1 MKRPEWR
8 DVWNWIKQGFHGL
21 LVFLG
26 AIYFVSLILIAM
38 WFVGTG
44 EDVPD
49 RTVLEV
55 DFERSY
61 PERVPADPVDR
72 SMAPDGPTVREL
84 VSALDRAS
92 DDERVVGLVAR
103 IGNSGM
109 GLARLQELRDA
120 ILDFRE
126 SGKPTVAWAETFGEF
141 GPANGAY
148 YLATA
153 FQEIHLQPSGDVGL
167 TGLLV
172 QSPFLAEGL
181 DKIGVEMVGDQR
193 YEYKSAYNT
202 FVDTAY
208 TEAHAEATGAVMR
221 SQFGQMLRGIGE
233 GRGLDSATVEGLF
246 DRGPYFGQE
255 AVEAGLVDRLAYR
268 DEVYDRLRERVE
280 EDEEE
285 TELLGLTAY
294 AGRSRGGGEPE
305 ATVALI
311 QEVGPVVRGSGSG
324 GAFSSPTIA
333 SRDVTAHFRAALDD
347 EDVDAILFRVE
358 SPGGSYVA
366 SDAIWRTVVRARE
379 AGKPVVVSMGDV
391 AGSGGYFVAM
401 AANRIVAQPGTIT
414 GSIGVLN
421 VKPVTA
427 ELWEKLGIDWG
438 QLQTSENAEMWSG
451 LEGFDPAE
459 WDRFQAWLDRV
470 YRDFTG
476 KVAEG
481 RGLSGDSVHA
491 VARGRIWTG
500 EQAARI
506 GLVDDLGGYPAAY
519 AALREELDL
528 EEDAGLRLKAFPPAR
543 SWWDRIT
550 ERGEEGDRERML
562 RATAQQVRAATRPA
576 LQLARRLGLV
586 GTGVL
591 TTPELYPR
599 P

>member
-1 MKRPEWR
+1 MKRPEPR
-8 DVWNWIKQGFHGL
+8 DVWRWIRQGFHGL

-26 AIYFVSLILIAM
+26 AIYLVSLILIAL
-38 WFVGTG
+38 WFLGTG

-55 DFERSY
+55 NLERSY

-72 SMAPDGPTVREL
+72 SVAPDGPTMREM
-84 VSALDRAS
+84 VSALHRAA
-92 DDERVVGLVAR
+92 DDDRVVGLVAR
-103 IGNSGM
+103 VGNSGM
-109 GLARLQELRDA
+109 GLARIQELRDA
-120 ILDFRE
+120 ILAFRE
-126 SGKPTVAWAETFGEF
+126 SGKPTVAWAESFGEF

-153 FQEIHLQPSGDVGL
+153 FEEIHLQSSGDVGL

-181 DKIGVEMVGDQR
+181 EKIGVEMLGDQR
-193 YEYKSAYNT
+193 HEYKSAYNT

-208 TEAHAEATGAVMR
+208 TDAHEEATGAVMR
-221 SQFGQMLRGIGE
+221 SQFSQMLRGIGE
-233 GRGLDSATVEGLF
+233 GRGLDSTTVEGLF
-246 DRGPYFGQE
+246 DRGPFYGQE

-280 EDEEE
+280 GEA
-285 TELLGLTAY
+285 ELLGLTVY
-294 AGRSRGGGEPE
+294 AGRSGGGEPE

-311 QEVGPVVRGSGSG
+311 QEVGPVVRGGGSQGPFSGP
-324 GAFSSPTIA
+324 AIA
-333 SRDVTAHFRAALDD
+333 SKDVTAHFRAAVDD

-366 SDAIWRTVVRARE
+366 SDAIWRAVVRARE
-379 AGKPVVVSMGDV
+379 EGKPVVVSMGDV

-401 AANRIVAQPGTIT
+401 AADRIVAQPGTIT

-459 WDRFQAWLDRV
+459 WDRLQAWLDRV
-470 YRDFTG
+470 YLDFTS
-476 KVAEG
+476 KAARG
-481 RGLSGDSVHA
+481 RGLSRDSVHA
-491 VARGRIWTG
+491 IARGRIWTG

-506 GLVDDLGGYPAAY
+506 GLVDELGGYPAAY
-519 AALREELDL
+519 TALREELEL
-528 EEDAGLRLKAFPPAR
+528 AEDAGLRLKAFPPR
-543 SWWDRIT
+543 RTWWDRIT
-550 ERGEEGDRERML
+550 ERGDEADREELL
-562 RATAQQVRAATRPA
+562 RATARQVRSMSRPA
-576 LQLARRLGLV
+576 LRLARRLGLA

>member
-8 DVWNWIKQGFHGL
+8 DVWNWLKQGFHGL

-38 WFVGTG
+38 WFLGTA

-84 VSALDRAS
+84 VSALDRAA
-92 DDERVVGLVAR
+92 DDERVLGLVAR
-103 IGNSGM
+103 IGDSGM

-120 ILDFRE
+120 ILAFRE

-153 FQEIHLQPSGDVGL
+153 FEETHLQPSGDVGL

-268 DEVYDRLRERVE
+268 DEVHDRLRERVQA
-280 EDEEE
+280 EDEE
-285 TELLGLTAY
+285 TELLGLAAY
-294 AGRSRGGGEPE
+294 AGRTGGGGEPE

-333 SRDVTAHFRAALDD
+333 SKDVTAHFRAAVDD

-366 SDAIWRTVVRARE
+366 SDAIWRSVVRARE
-379 AGKPVVVSMGDV
+379 EGKPVVVSMGDV

-401 AANRIVAQPGTIT
+401 AADRIVAQPGTIT

-459 WDRFQAWLDRV
+459 WERLQAWLDRV
-470 YRDFTG
+470 YVDFTG

-481 RGLSGDSVHA
+481 RGLSRDSVHA

-519 AALREELDL
+519 AALREELEL
-528 EEDAGLRLKAFPPAR
+528 EEDARLRLKAFPPER

-550 ERGEEGDRERML
+550 ERGDDDRERLL
-562 RATAQQVRAATRPA
+562 RATAQQVRSAAGPA
-576 LQLARRLGLV
+576 LRLARRLGLV